1 MKLTYEGKVQIY
13 ELRKQGQSF
22 NQLSKRFGVD
32 VSGLKYMVKLIERY
46 GIEIVK
52 KGKNR
57 YYSPELKQ
65 EMIDKVLLESRSRI
79 SVALDYD
86 LPNPSLLKNWIAQ
99 YKKNGYTIVEKT
111 RGRVPKMG
119 RKRKKTWEEM
129 TELERLQEENECLRT
144 EVAYLKK
151 LKELEDRDEALKRER
166 QRQLEKWLQEDF
178 D

>member
-1 MKLTYEGKVQIY
+1 MKLSYDEKVQIS

-22 NQLSKRFGVD
+22 KQLSKKFDVD
-32 VSGLKYMVKLIERY
+32 VSGLKYMVKLIDRY
-46 GIEIVK
+46 GVEIVK
-52 KGKNR
+52 KGKNC

-65 EMIDKVLLESRSRI
+65 EMIDKVLLEGRSRK
-79 SVALDYD
+79 SVSLDYA

-111 RGRVPKMG
+111 RERVPKMG

-129 TELERLQEENECLRT
+129 TELERLQEENERLRT
-144 EVAYLKK
+144 EVSYLKK
-151 LKELEDRDEALKRER
+151 LKELEDRDEALQRER
-166 QRQLEKWLQEDF
+166 QRQLEKWSQEDF